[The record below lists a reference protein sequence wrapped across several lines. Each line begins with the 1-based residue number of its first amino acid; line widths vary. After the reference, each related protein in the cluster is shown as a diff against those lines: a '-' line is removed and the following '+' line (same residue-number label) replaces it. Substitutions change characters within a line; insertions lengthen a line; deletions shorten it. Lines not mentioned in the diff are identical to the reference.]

1 MVVPVHFAIDSL
13 QYVNTYLSD
22 LFAYFLQ
29 KVSPPQIQIK
39 YKAVCLEFCDQFII
53 FIPDIVWNVNPIT
66 EPNLGVVQHTR
77 ANQIVTVQI
86 NNLAFFTTLPT
97 YINAEYSYVTTV
109 IIIRC
114 VYAV

>member
-13 QYVNTYLSD
+13 QYVNTYPSD

-66 EPNLGVVQHTR
+66 EPDLGVAQDTL
-77 ANQIVTVQI
+77 ANRIASVQI
-86 NNLAFFTTLPT
+86 NDTAFFTTLPAH
-97 YINAEYSYVTTV
+97 INADYPYVITV

-114 VYAV
+114 VYAA